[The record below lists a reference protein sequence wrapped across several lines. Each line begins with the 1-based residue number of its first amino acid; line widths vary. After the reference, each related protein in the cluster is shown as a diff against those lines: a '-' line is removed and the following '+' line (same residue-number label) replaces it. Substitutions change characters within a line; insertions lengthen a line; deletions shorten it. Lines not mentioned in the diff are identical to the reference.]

1 VRIDFEDHVEK
12 GRVGNQVADVT
23 GTYKRCQCRQTTNQ
37 GALWIREQESDNQP
51 PLFLML
57 KPEVS
62 RTGPDISIVSRSL
75 SHKDE
80 SAIVAV
86 LPSDWQPC
94 DAVRLEYW
102 QFFGHNCL
110 FPASSNLTLEH
121 LYCAARTYKGAG
133 ETSLLQRLVGV
144 DANAVFG
151 S

>member
-1 VRIDFEDHVEK
+1 VKIDFEHYDEK
-12 GRVGNQVADVT
+12 ARAGNEVTNVT

-37 GALWIREQESDNQP
+37 GGLWIREQESDNKP

-62 RTGPDISIVSRSL
+62 RTGPDIPIISRSL

-94 DAVRLEYW
+94 DAVRKWYW
-102 QFFGHNCL
+102 HFLRAQLFVPCFLKLNFGV
-110 FPASSNLTLEH
+110 
-121 LYCAARTYKGAG
+121 
-133 ETSLLQRLVGV
+133 SLLRSLNLQRCW
-144 DANAVFG
+144 
-151 S
+151 